1 MVNGQWG
8 AGKTSLINSLEK
20 KRYEELSKEEKINI
34 IFIQPMM
41 FDKKELLVD
50 YFCER
55 LKELFIEG
63 KIYIGNNSNIE
74 NYLNS
79 LLKWM
84 WIKNWN

>member
-1 MVNGQWG
+1 MKNY
-8 AGKTSLINSLEK
+8 LK
-20 KRYEELSKEEKINI
+20 KKKINI

-84 WIKNWN
+84 DKKLELIYIIS